1 MNQRR
6 DSEKMKK
13 RMVEMLNSRS
23 VRTKFD
29 FSIGRIVDK
38 FITNR
43 RSRRRI
49 CNFFISSLSA
59 CSLWLWHYLG
69 AVCMLNYM

>member
-43 RSRRRI
+43 RRRRI